1 MRAAKKRNA
10 AYKRKGKVSVK
21 HARLLAKTLSKKVKK
36 SSKLNAR
43 DERRT

>member
-1 MRAAKKRNA
+1 MLHIKE
-10 AYKRKGKVSVK
+10 KVK
-21 HARLLAKTLSKKVKK
+21 FQLNMQDYLLELYQKKVKK